1 VPTAVAYH
9 MVGATIKKRRYRP
22 TYLNSRNKVL
32 YFWKNPPTETI
43 QRHLGPV
50 VGHKTYHFLKR
61 VCLNFYKVRTIYFLA
76 GVLSAYPNLPYALKE
91 RKKIQASRR
100 VSIDY
105 LDSIM
110 DKDFV

>member
-1 VPTAVAYH
+1 MSRVSIIIPN
-9 MVGATIKKRRYRP
+9 
-22 TYLNSRNKVL
+22 LNGENLLPICLESLRA
-32 YFWKNPPTETI
+32 PI
-43 QRHLGPV
+43 

-76 GVLSAYPNLPYALKE
+76 GILSAYLNLPYALKE
-91 RKKIQASRR
+91 RKKIQASRK

-110 DKDFV
+110 DKDFL